1 MNDTADRGSV
11 PIARS
16 KEIGAGLLTAI
27 FLIASSVSYAAAV
40 FSGPLAAFLP
50 VGIGYGLLGAA
61 ISAAIFAARSG
72 IPFAVG
78 GPDSKPTAVLAL
90 MAVGVAGSAA
100 SLHLAGGAEGTAAI
114 ALLVLVGAAIL
125 NGLVLYLCGRFR
137 IGRWIRFVPFPV
149 VGGFMAAS
157 GWLLIVSA
165 VRILTRVEPGWA
177 TLRELATPVR
187 LAQLGAGILFALA
200 LAATERSRRGI
211 AFPALLVGTIA
222 LAHAGRALAGISIG
236 DAQAAGWLLK
246 MPRQAVIP
254 IVWLARHW
262 QAPPAALLLR
272 ETGGAIALIVV
283 TAFTLVLGITS
294 IEVDTQFGDDVDIDR
309 ELRVNGIANLA
320 AGLAGGM
327 AGTLSLSRT
336 LFNYQNGARSR
347 LGGAVAAALC
357 LAALAFGTGALGW
370 VPIPILGGMLIR
382 LGADLLDDWFV
393 QGWKRMDRA
402 DYAQVVIILLAI
414 AIEGFIAGVA
424 LGIIAACVTFAINT
438 SRVGLVRQEKD
449 RSQFGSRVL
458 RSVGET
464 RELVRNGHAIQIIWL
479 QGFIFFGSV
488 NALLQHVKKT
498 VSTRGR
504 GACSRVI
511 LDFRHVL
518 GIDTSAVKVLVKMRQ
533 FAEREGFVL
542 VLSGLG
548 SRVGG
553 QLRSGGLLRAGD
565 GACQVFRELDAALEW
580 CEERLLEERT
590 GPEDAKRSA
599 EEWLVH
605 EMGGP
610 EMFRRLGAYLEAVS
624 YGAGDTLFVQGD
636 PAEFL
641 CLISSGRVSVIFRS
655 PEGNESR
662 LRSMHRHTIVGEMGL
677 YRTAPRGARVL
688 ADQPTEVL
696 RLSRSSLERMEAED
710 PQLAL
715 AFHRFVVRALADRLD
730 FANREISA
738 SQG

>member
-1 MNDTADRGSV
+1 MSDTADRGGV

-16 KEIGAGLLTAI
+16 KEIGAGFLTAI

-100 SLHLAGGAEGTAAI
+100 SLHLPGGAEGTAAI

-125 NGLVLYLCGRFR
+125 NGLVLYLFGRFR

-149 VGGFMAAS
+149 VGGFIAAS

-165 VRILTRVEPGWA
+165 VRILTRVDPGWRTLGEVA
-177 TLRELATPVR
+177 TRVR

-200 LAATERSRRGI
+200 LAAIERSRKGI
-211 AFPALLVGTIA
+211 AFPALLLGTIA

-246 MPRQAVIP
+246 MPRQPVVP

-283 TAFTLVLGITS
+283 TAFTLMLGITS
-294 IEVDTQFGDDVDIDR
+294 IEVDTRFGDDVDVDH

-336 LFNYQNGARSR
+336 LFNFQNGARGR
-347 LGGAVAAALC
+347 LGGILAAGLC
-357 LAALAFGTGALGW
+357 LATLAFGTGALGW
-370 VPIPILGGMLIR
+370 VPVPILGGMLLR
-382 LGADLLDDWFV
+382 LGFDLLDDWFI

-402 DYAQVVIILLAI
+402 DYAQVVIILFAI

-424 LGIIAACVTFAINT
+424 LGVIAACVTFAINT
-438 SRVGLVRQEKD
+438 SRVGLVKQGKGPQPVRQPGAAFGERNSRAGSQRARHSDHLAAGLHLFRQCQHAPAAREED
-449 RSQFGSRVL
+449 RRRAGAK
-458 RSVGET
+458 G
-464 RELVRNGHAIQIIWL
+464 
-479 QGFIFFGSV
+479 
-488 NALLQHVKKT
+488 LQHGRPRF
-498 VSTRGR
+498 SAGSGHRHFRGQ
-504 GACSRVI
+504 GP
-511 LDFRHVL
+511 
-518 GIDTSAVKVLVKMRQ
+518 
-533 FAEREGFVL
+533 REDAPVRRTGG
-542 VLSGLG
+542 LSDRFLG
-548 SRVGG
+548 SRLEGRGTVA
-553 QLRSGGLLRAGD
+553 LRRPA
-565 GACQVFRELDAALEW
+565 
-580 CEERLLEERT
+580 
-590 GPEDAKRSA
+590 
-599 EEWLVH
+599 
-605 EMGGP
+605 
-610 EMFRRLGAYLEAVS
+610 RRLRRDMPRVPGA
-624 YGAGDTLFVQGD
+624 
-636 PAEFL
+636 
-641 CLISSGRVSVIFRS
+641 R
-655 PEGNESR
+655 
-662 LRSMHRHTIVGEMGL
+662 
-677 YRTAPRGARVL
+677 RGARVVRGPSPRGSDRTGGRETIRRGM
-688 ADQPTEVL
+688 ARARNRRPGDVRT
-696 RLSRSSLERMEAED
+696 A
-710 PQLAL
+710 
-715 AFHRFVVRALADRLD
+715 RALPRNGFL
-730 FANREISA
+730 FGRGRSLR
-738 SQG
+738 SG